1 MPDSAL
7 DILVL
12 RQKIHDNPA
21 TELRDELRDRLP
33 DHEIALAT
41 TPTEERERIGEARVA
56 VGKTLPRELREA
68 AENLEMFACVY
79 AGTEKVDVDSLEQQ
93 GIAVTSA
100 SGVHGPNIGEYV
112 VGSMITFAQRFRR
125 AWRQQ
130 DRQEWRA
137 YPTTE
142 IHNSTVGIVGLGA
155 IGTAVVD
162 RLQGFDV
169 ETIGVRYTP
178 EKGGPTDQVIGF
190 DQIHRALALSDY
202 VVLAC
207 PLTETTTELIDDEAL
222 TSMRTNAVLINIAR
236 GGVIDT
242 DALLQAIRVDAI
254 GGAALDVTDPEPL
267 PEDHPLWRF
276 DNVQITPHN
285 SGYTPAYFARVA
297 DIVAENVTRGDAE
310 GFGGLRNQVS

>member
-1 MPDSAL
+1 MAESIL

-12 RQKIHDNPA
+12 RQKVHGKPA
-21 TELRDELRDRLP
+21 TELKDELRARLP

-41 TPTEERERIGEARVA
+41 TPEEERELIGKARVA
-56 VGKTLPRELREA
+56 VGKSLPPELREA
-68 AENLEMFACVY
+68 AERLELFACVY
-79 AGTEKVDVDSLEQQ
+79 AGTDGLDIDSFEQQ
-93 GIAVTSA
+93 DIAVTSA

-112 VGSMITFAQRFRR
+112 IGSMIVFARRFRR

-142 IHNSTVGIVGLGA
+142 LHDSTVTVVGLGA

-162 RLQGFDV
+162 RLQGFGV
-169 ETIGVRYTP
+169 ETIGIRYTP
-178 EKGGPTDQVIGF
+178 AKGGPTDRVMGF
-190 DQIHRALALSDY
+190 DQLHQALSESDF

-207 PLTETTTELIDDEAL
+207 PLTETTSGLIDEDAL
-222 TSMRTNAVLINIAR
+222 ASMRPNVVLINISR

-242 DALLQAIRVDAI
+242 DALLRAIRVDAI

-297 DIVAENVTRGDAE
+297 DIVAENVKRGDAD
-310 GFGGLRNQVS
+310 GFSGLQNQVI